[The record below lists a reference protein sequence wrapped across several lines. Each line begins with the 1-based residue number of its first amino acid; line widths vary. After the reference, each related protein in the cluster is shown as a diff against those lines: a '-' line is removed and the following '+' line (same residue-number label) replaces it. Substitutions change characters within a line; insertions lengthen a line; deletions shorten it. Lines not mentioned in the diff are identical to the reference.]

1 MKLRRL
7 SALGASTVALAAAG
21 LAVGPA
27 AHADSSSSVNL
38 RHHAVFVELNGGT
51 ENSIQAF
58 ARSTDGSLTSV
69 GTFATGGKGGKQIGA
84 PVDALASQGAL
95 VPAGGGRVLL
105 AVNAGSDTLSSLRV
119 GTTGL
124 HLSSVV
130 PSRGDFPS
138 SVTVHGSLAYVLNAG
153 GTGIVSGYRLH
164 NGRLHPLPG
173 AVRSLGLSNDAV
185 PAFLNSPAQ
194 VGFSPDGRTLV
205 VTTKANNTIVT
216 FHVFRHGYL
225 GQPIVTTSAGPVPF
239 SFVFDARGHLEVQQ
253 AGDGRNAS
261 YAVRRDSSLVP
272 LGVSDPSGGQALCWS
287 VRVGDVV
294 YGANAGSG
302 TLTSW
307 NIAPDGS
314 ATINEPVAATVS
326 PGVIDLA
333 ASTSGWHLYALN
345 AVNGTVAIFTRTHG
359 GSLVPSGQVSGLPL
373 ISDDGGPE
381 GIVAE

>member
-1 MKLRRL
+1 MKLRRW
-7 SALGASTVALAAAG
+7 SAIGASSVAVFAAG
-21 LAVGPA
+21 LAASPA
-27 AHADSSSSVNL
+27 AHADASSSSNL
-38 RHHAVFVELNGGT
+38 HQHAVFVELNGGDG
-51 ENSIQAF
+51 NSIQAF
-58 ARSTDGSLTSV
+58 ARASDGSLTSV
-69 GTFATGGKGGKQIGA
+69 GTFATGGKGGKQVGA

-95 VPAGGGRVLL
+95 AQARGGHVLL

-119 GTTGL
+119 GKTGL

-130 PSRGDFPS
+130 RSRGDFPS
-138 SVTVHGSLAYVLNAG
+138 SVTVHGSLVYVLNAG
-153 GTGIVSGYRLH
+153 GEGIVSGYRLH
-164 NGRLHPLPG
+164 NGRLQPLEG
-173 AVRSLGLSNDAV
+173 AVRSLGLHNDAV

-194 VGFSPDGRTLV
+194 IGFSPDGRTLV

-225 GQPIVTTSAGPVPF
+225 GQPIVTTSTGPVPF

-272 LGVSDPSGGQALCWS
+272 LGVSEPSGGQALCWS

-307 NIAPDGS
+307 KLAADGL
-314 ATINEPVAATVS
+314 ATISEPVAATVS

-333 ASTSGWHLYALN
+333 ASTSGHHLYALD
-345 AVNGTVAIFTRTHG
+345 AVSGTVSIFTRTPS
-359 GSLVPSGQVSGLPL
+359 GSLLPSGQVSGLPV
-373 ISDDGGPE
+373 INADGGPE